1 MRPKAS
7 YLKGLDWDGT
17 PASIGAGA
25 YRRDLPGTCR
35 SEEVNALLLEDE
47 PSNERLAE
55 FVRCA
60 ALELES
66 QGYFAVRALSS
77 DPRWRSRSIYL
88 FGLDTYGNTLFS
100 GDPYSQWFG
109 ALAPELNAHRRV
121 PSGAVTSSPSATRS
135 GRRSSTTRHATRPP
149 GDSRGR

>member
-1 MRPKAS
+1 MLTRGGS
-7 YLKGLDWDGT
+7 VQ
-17 PASIGAGA
+17 PA
-25 YRRDLPGTCR
+25 
-35 SEEVNALLLEDE
+35 
-47 PSNERLAE
+47 RLAE

-60 ALELES
+60 AMELES
-66 QGYFAVRALSS
+66 QGYFAVQTLSR
-77 DPRWRSRSIYL
+77 DRRWRSRSIYL

-109 ALAPELNAHRRV
+109 ALGPGAERAPGGV